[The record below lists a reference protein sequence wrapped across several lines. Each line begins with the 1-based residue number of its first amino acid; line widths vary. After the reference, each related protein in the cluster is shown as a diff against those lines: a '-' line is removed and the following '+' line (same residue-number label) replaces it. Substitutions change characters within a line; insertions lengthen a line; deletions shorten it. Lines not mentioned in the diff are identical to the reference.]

1 VTPPQPSAINYQA
14 LNFWFGVGQFL
25 FTAAIGIYVWWTNRD
40 KITDKRFR
48 AAENRIVQLETEIK
62 HPPACTYHSNLEM
75 RIDQIRTE
83 MGNQIK
89 AVHGDTREIK
99 GHMDGINRAVDL
111 MNEFLINQ
119 GGKK

>member
-1 VTPPQPSAINYQA
+1 MTHPPSINYQA
-14 LNFWFGVGQFL
+14 LTFWFSIINFLIMSGIGVV
-25 FTAAIGIYVWWTNRD
+25 VWWTNRD

-48 AAENRIVQLETEIK
+48 AAENRIVQLESDVK
-62 HPPACTYHSNLEM
+62 HPPACTYHGQLEL
-75 RIDQIRTE
+75 RIDSMRADMDE
-83 MGNQIK
+83 KIK

-99 GHMDGINRAVDL
+99 GTVKGINRAVDL